1 MPQITIDRDLFGRL
15 VDRWNKLEIEHC
27 GFRAMLERVKQQN
40 PARAVDLEALYQML
54 TDSLRNDPIRIKFD
68 SESAEAWA
76 TGDDDA
82 FLRVL
87 DRFLSHRETGQ

>member
-54 TDSLRNDPIRIKFD
+54 TD
-68 SESAEAWA
+68 
-76 TGDDDA
+76 
-82 FLRVL
+82 
-87 DRFLSHRETGQ
+87 